1 MILVDI
7 IVFILILSVLIL
19 VHELG
24 HFAMAKLFKVYCY
37 EFSLGM
43 GPLLFQHHKE
53 GAETKY
59 SIRALPIGGYVS
71 MAGESIDEAE
81 DPAKS
86 ADGKDE
92 EQRNDINVPYERTI
106 NGVAS
111 WKKMIIVV
119 AGVVMNFILSLVLFI
134 VLYCSVGVPTDGI
147 KLGVEKDSF
156 AYQVGLRTGDEISE
170 IKTVLVG
177 SESKEY
183 VCTLDTG
190 LDKCITSYA
199 PSEVYPTQE
208 YTFTVLRDGEELT
221 YQINRVYDVET
232 TKTSVMGLTFEY
244 IYDDSSFFKSL
255 AYAFEYE
262 WYAIKS
268 LFIGVGNLFTKEGW
282 SQVGGPVAI
291 FRITQDATSSGI
303 FSVISLAGL
312 LSANLGVINLL
323 PIPALDGASFLTSLW
338 ETITRKKVNKKIE
351 AIINSIGMIFLMGL
365 MVLILI
371 KDIFF

>member
-7 IVFILILSVLIL
+7 IVFVLILSVLIL

-81 DPAKS
+81 DPGEKEKTEEET
-86 ADGKDE
+86 GKIE
-92 EQRNDINVPYERTI
+92 VPYERTI

-119 AGVVMNFILSLVLFI
+119 AGVVMNFLLSLVLFI

-147 KLGVEKDSF
+147 KLGIEKDSF
-156 AYQVGLRTGDEISE
+156 AYQVGLRSGDELSS

-177 SESKEY
+177 SDSKEY

-190 LDKCITSYA
+190 LEKCISSYA
-199 PSEVYPTQE
+199 PSKDYPTQE
-208 YTFTVLRDGEELT
+208 YTFTVLRDGEEYT
-221 YQINRVYDVET
+221 YEINRVYDVET
-232 TKTSVMGLTFEY
+232 EKTSVMGIAFEY
-244 IYDDSSFFKSL
+244 IYDDSSFLKSL

-268 LFIGVGNLFTKEGW
+268 IFVAVGNLFTKEGW

-303 FSVISLAGL
+303 LSVVSLAAL

-338 ETITRKKVNKKIE
+338 ETITRKKVNKKVE
-351 AIINSIGMIFLMGL
+351 AIINSIGMMFLMGL

>member
-1 MILVDI
+1 MIIVDI

-59 SIRALPIGGYVS
+59 SIRAFPIGGYVS
-71 MAGESIDEAE
+71 MAGESVEEAE
-81 DPAKS
+81 DPSNKPE
-86 ADGKDE
+86 E
-92 EQRNDINVPYERTI
+92 EQKQIEVPYERTI

-119 AGVVMNFILSLVLFI
+119 AGVVMNFVLSLVLFI

-147 KLGVEKDSF
+147 KLGIDKDSF
-156 AYQVGLRTGDEISE
+156 AYQVGLRNGDELSE

-177 SESKEY
+177 SESREY

-190 LDKCITSYA
+190 LEKCISSYA
-199 PSEVYPTQE
+199 PTEEYPTQE
-208 YTFTVLRDGEELT
+208 YIFTIIRDGEEKT
-221 YQINRVYDVET
+221 FEINRVYDVESN
-232 TKTSVMGLTFEY
+232 KTSVMGITFEY
-244 IYDDSSFFKSL
+244 IYDDSSFLKSL
-255 AYAFEYE
+255 SYAFEYE